1 MFMSTP
7 PIWSPGS
14 ERIEQSE
21 AKRFMKSLAAKSA
34 INLSDWEDLYGWSIR
49 EPDQFWL
56 EILEFLKVRVSGSRT
71 PVIENRETI
80 EYCSWFP
87 NLRLNYAEALLY
99 PTALARDEEKAALV
113 FYGEHGERRELS
125 FTELRRKTYQ
135 LVRFFRDSGISKGDR
150 VAALMPNSPET
161 VIAMLAAATIG
172 AVFSSCSP
180 AFGAAS
186 IIDRFAQIEPK
197 ILIVP
202 DGYEYGNK
210 TYLMK
215 ERVVTLLPD
224 LPSLTHIIYV
234 PHLRYLTPG
243 TSPNANEVPLP
254 SEESTSRCFDN
265 GAFHRD
271 LIPWDSIVTPK
282 SKDELHADEEL
293 PREFE
298 ELPFNHPLYI
308 MFSSGTTG
316 KPKCI
321 VHGTGG
327 TLLEHLKELVLH
339 TDLKKTDTIFYQTN
353 CGWMMWNWL
362 VSSLATG
369 ATVVLYDGSPLLCDG
384 QILFDIAEKEK
395 ITVFGTNPK
404 YLSLIEKNGIKPKT
418 TSNLT
423 ALKTVLS
430 TGSPLLPE
438 NFEYVYNEIK
448 SDVCLSSISG
458 GTDIVGCFALGSPM
472 LPVYA
477 GELQTRSL
485 GYKVEVYDH
494 SGHSVVG
501 EKGELVCTAPF
512 PSMPI
517 YFWNDQDHARR
528 IKSYFKR
535 FPSVWHHG
543 DYVSINEHGGMI
555 FYGRS
560 DAVLNPG
567 GVRIGTA
574 EIYRQVE
581 TLPEILDCMAVGQ
594 EWKGDSRVVL
604 FVKLQDGL
612 LLDEGVVSRIK
623 TRLRTNASPF
633 HVPSKIIQVSD
644 IPRTRSGKIVELTV
658 TALINGLEPDN
669 IDALANPECLAE
681 YRNIE
686 ALQQD

>member
-1 MFMSTP
+1 MNTVT
-7 PIWSPGS
+7 PIWSPSS
-14 ERIEQSE
+14 ERIEHCE
-21 AKRFMKSLAAKSA
+21 AQRFIRSLAAKSS
-34 INLSDWEDLYGWSIR
+34 ITLNGWEALYGWSIL
-49 EPDQFWL
+49 EPERFWL
-56 EILEFLKVRVSGSRT
+56 ETLEFLKIPVSGSRT
-71 PVIENRETI
+71 PVIENHGSMTH
-80 EYCSWFP
+80 CAWFP
-87 NLRLNYAEALLY
+87 HLHLNFARTLLY
-99 PTALARDEEKAALV
+99 PPALDIDEDKPAIV
-113 FYGEHGERRELS
+113 FYGERRQRRELT
-125 FTELRRKTYQ
+125 FKELRRASYN
-135 LVRFFRDSGISKGDR
+135 LIRFFRESGVCQGDR

-161 VIAMLAAATIG
+161 VVAMLASAAIG

-180 AFGAAS
+180 AFGASS

-202 DGYEYGNK
+202 DGYEYGRK
-210 TYLMK
+210 CYLMN
-215 ERVVTLLPD
+215 ERVKELLVD
-224 LPSLTHIIYV
+224 LPSLRHLIHV
-234 PHLRYLTPG
+234 PHLRYL
-243 TSPNANEVPLP
+243 SPEATADSEALQAIPVELESSP
-254 SEESTSRCFDN
+254 SFAKTV
-265 GAFHRD
+265 AWH
-271 LIPWDSIVTPK
+271 SIVNSASIGETDDQK
-282 SKDELHADEEL
+282 EL
-293 PREFE
+293 PNEFE

-339 TDLKKTDTIFYQTN
+339 TDITKNDTIFYQTN

-362 VSSLATG
+362 VSALGTG
-369 ATVVLYDGSPLLCDG
+369 ATVLLYDGSPLLDDG
-384 QILFDIAEKEK
+384 RILFDIAEQEN

-404 YLSLIEKNGIKPKT
+404 YLSLIEKNGLRPKDSHT
-418 TSNLT
+418 LI

-438 NFEYVYNEIK
+438 NFEYVYNAIK
-448 SDVCLSSISG
+448 SDICLSSISG
-458 GTDIVGCFALGSPM
+458 GTDIIGCFALGSPM
-472 LPVYA
+472 LPVNA

-485 GYKVEVYDH
+485 GYKVEVFNN
-494 SGHSVVG
+494 SGQSVVG

-517 YFWNDQDHARR
+517 CFWTDHDHARR

-535 FPSVWHHG
+535 FPSIWHHG
-543 DYVSINEHGGMI
+543 DYVSINERGGMI

-581 TLPEILDCMAVGQ
+581 TLPEILDCIAVGQ

-604 FVKLQDGL
+604 FVKLQEGL
-612 LLDEGVVSRIK
+612 TLNEEIASMVK

-633 HVPSKIIQVSD
+633 HVPSKIIQVTD

-658 TALINGLEPDN
+658 TALINGNEPDN
-669 IDALANPECLAE
+669 VDALANPECLVE
-681 YRNIE
+681 YRDI
-686 ALQQD
+686 ASLQTD

>member
-1 MFMSTP
+1 MNTP
-7 PIWSPGS
+7 PIWSPS
-14 ERIEQSE
+14 PKRVEQSE
-21 AKRFMKSLAAKSA
+21 AQRFIKSLAVKSS
-34 INLSDWEDLYGWSIR
+34 IILNSWEDLYEWSIR

-56 EILEFLKVRVSGSRT
+56 ELLEYFKIQVSGSRN
-71 PVIENRETI
+71 PVIENRDSI
-80 EYCSWFP
+80 EHCSWFP
-87 NLRLNYAEALLY
+87 NLRLNFAKALLY
-99 PTALARDEEKAALV
+99 PPTLGSDEDKKAVV
-113 FYGEHGERRELS
+113 FYGEDKKRRELS
-125 FTELRRKTYQ
+125 FTELRRQTYY
-135 LVRFFRDSGISKGDR
+135 LVRFFRNAGISKGDR
-150 VAALMPNSPET
+150 IAALMPNSPET
-161 VIAMLAAATIG
+161 AIVMLAAATIG
-172 AVFSSCSP
+172 ATFSSCSP

-197 ILIVP
+197 ILVVP
-202 DGYEYGNK
+202 DGYEYGGK

-215 ERVVTLLPD
+215 DRVNELLPC
-224 LPSLTHIIYV
+224 LPSLSHVIHV
-234 PHLRYLTPG
+234 PHLTYLHPHS
-243 TSPNANEVPLP
+243 SPVEKGIPP
-254 SEESTSRCFDN
+254 QSDESILNSSDN
-265 GAFHRD
+265 GGLQEH
-271 LIPWDSIVTPK
+271 LIRWDSIVSPEPYK
-282 SKDELHADEEL
+282 EINAEERL
-293 PREFE
+293 LLEFE

-339 TDLKKTDTIFYQTN
+339 TDIKKSDTIFYQTN

-362 VSSLATG
+362 VSALGTG
-369 ATVVLYDGSPLLCDG
+369 ATVVLYDGSPLLNDG
-384 QILFDIAEKEK
+384 QVLFDIADQEG

-404 YLSLIEKNGIKPKT
+404 YLSLIEKNGLKPTT
-418 TSNLT
+418 TSNLS

-438 NFEYVYNEIK
+438 NFEYVYNSIK
-448 SDVCLSSISG
+448 GDVCLSSITG
-458 GTDIVGCFALGSPM
+458 GTDIIGCFALGSPM

-485 GYKVEVYDH
+485 GYKVEVYNS
-494 SGHSVVG
+494 SGESVIG

-517 YFWNDQDHARR
+517 YFWNDNNHSRR
-528 IKSYFKR
+528 IKSYFER

-543 DYVSINEHGGMI
+543 DYVSITKHGGMI

-581 TLPEILDCMAVGQ
+581 TLPEMLDCMAVGQ
-594 EWKGDSRVVL
+594 EWKGDSRVIL

-612 LLDEGVVSRIK
+612 RLDEEIISRIK

-658 TALINGLEPDN
+658 TALINGLEPEN
-669 IDALANPECLAE
+669 IDALANPECLSE
-681 YRNIE
+681 YRQIP
-686 ALQQD
+686 ALQED